1 MNSGA
6 PDTADLSGGEA
17 TPARL
22 RNLPTRLLALTAL
35 HSDRLV
41 TEGLAGADARQ
52 WHYAVLATLEES
64 GPASQAELSRRTR
77 IYRSDLV
84 AVINEL
90 ADRGFVERAPDP
102 ADRRR
107 NVITMT
113 GQGRRQLHR
122 LDELL
127 AAIEDDVL
135 APLTRIERRQ
145 FTELLA
151 RLLDHHGRSRRR
163 DA

>member
-1 MNSGA
+1 MSSSASDMTG
-6 PDTADLSGGEA
+6 PGDGEA

-22 RNLPTRLLALTAL
+22 RNRPTRLLALVAL

-41 TEGLAGADARQ
+41 TEGLAGLEARR
-52 WHYAVLATLEES
+52 WHYAALASLQEF
-64 GPASQAELSRRTR
+64 GPASQTELSRRTR
-77 IYRSDLV
+77 IHRSDLV

-90 ADRGFVERAPDP
+90 AERGFVERAPDP

-113 GQGRRQLHR
+113 PQGRGHLHR
-122 LDELL
+122 LDDLL
-127 AAIEDDVL
+127 ATIEDDVL
-135 APLTRIERRQ
+135 APLAPAERLQ
-145 FTELLA
+145 FTELLT
-151 RLLDHHGRSRRR
+151 RLLDHHGRSCFR

>member
-1 MNSGA
+1 MSSGV
-6 PDTADLSGGEA
+6 PDMTDHGDEHD

-22 RNLPTRLLALTAL
+22 RSLPTRLLSLVAM

-41 TEGLAGADARQ
+41 TEGLAAAEARK
-52 WHYAVLATLEES
+52 WHYAVLVTLRES
-64 GPASQAELSRRTR
+64 GPASQAELSRRTG

-90 ADRGFVERAPDP
+90 ADRVLVERAPDP

-113 GQGRRQLHR
+113 RQGRDHLRR
-122 LDELL
+122 LDKLL
-127 AAIEDDVL
+127 ATLQDEAL
-135 APLTRIERRQ
+135 APLTQPERDQ
-145 FTELLA
+145 LTELLT
-151 RLLDHHGRSRRR
+151 RLLDHHARSHGQ